1 MAIIGPLLAFFDHH
15 WLPGGWAIAKILSLR
30 ERVWGDSVES
40 VKSVESVEGEV
51 VRDIAKIVWRE
62 SMIRVWR
69 DIVESVEREW
79 KKSVESLERWC

>member
-1 MAIIGPLLAFFDHH
+1 M
-15 WLPGGWAIAKILSLR
+15 
-30 ERVWGDSVES
+30 
-40 VKSVESVEGEV
+40 ESVEGEV